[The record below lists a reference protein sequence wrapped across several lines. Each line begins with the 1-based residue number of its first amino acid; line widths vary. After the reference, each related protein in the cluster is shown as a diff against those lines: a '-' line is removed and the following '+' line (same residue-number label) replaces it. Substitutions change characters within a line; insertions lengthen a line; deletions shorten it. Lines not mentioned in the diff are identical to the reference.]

1 MSENESAL
9 YDSGGATW
17 NLPAGEGAR
26 QAIPALRG
34 YAYQLHQSL
43 AAWIA
48 LPPGASLYLEAAE
61 DYATIAN
68 TPSTLERVLLANQ
81 VKDTRESGAV
91 TLNSADIID
100 AIGRLWALQEANPDR
115 PVQMTFLTT
124 SPIGKERLKRL
135 ANGRPGLEE
144 WRGAARGGPVEA
156 IRRALAARFKDGH
169 LARFIADSDDEALR
183 ERLLRPLTWSCG
195 APALQGIE
203 ADNRS
208 ALIELGHE
216 LQSTPDMSARA
227 ADVLLSR
234 VLTAI
239 VRPGSSRRLTRGDL
253 LEAFHE
259 AVSLR
264 LPAQA
269 VAGAMVAA
277 SARGVLSLAET
288 GAWHD
293 PSILAIGPRASR
305 TEAVGALFPLLQA
318 NGALWIHGATG
329 LGKSVLAELLAKAQG
344 GSWRFLDL
352 RGAPAGGAAE
362 RVVAAA
368 GAIGAIPDF
377 NGLIIDDISA
387 EMEDLDTPLQ
397 RLGVALERR
406 DAFCIVTS
414 HNPPGRRLA
423 RALGVSGDAVA
434 LAPAFSEEDAAA
446 LIVEYGGDPTQWTRF
461 VWIVGGGGH
470 PLLVDV
476 VVAGLASRGWPADA
490 MEKWIETGFQSDDV
504 EAEREAAR
512 RRLLQE
518 LSDQSRQFLC
528 RTTRISGPFDRQL
541 ALAVGRV
548 PPALQDGAASL
559 DRLSGHWIEGL
570 GSNRLRASPL
580 VGGLA
585 GQMLPADELAL
596 LDREIATHILAR
608 GNVDADLV
616 DTAFVHAVMAR
627 AIDLINAIACNVI
640 GLEGGEKRTALAS
653 AMPVFR
659 IGSSDPGGILAANP
673 NVEVMVRLA
682 QHYLTAALD
691 DTDEI
696 ARSSTKVI
704 ERLDAVPDLE
714 ARGHLEVMVLS
725 KILVDQFAFG
735 KIPNWFGLVDRF
747 EVACE
752 RSSSVAE
759 ITAGMH
765 ADGGPDPVDLAF
777 VAHAI
782 ELPRLSDLEA
792 LFGHLDSLGA
802 EARTRRLAPLRTD
815 PTALSLAVDSPWLKQ
830 SRVEV
835 LDGTSLAAV
844 YDRLA
849 RMALSWQEPSVAAQ
863 CFRAQAI
870 MLDEYAVDAR
880 AALAGLDAADAIL
893 PDHLVLKRER
903 AKIAWRAKDYA
914 SALEQLSAIA
924 DRLEAS
930 EPLETAFALREA
942 AISAS
947 ELGRWDDA
955 WRFFERARTAAVAA
969 AKRPTPFNVG
979 LAGDAAAARFAS
991 GDQAAAVRDMRLALE
1006 SLDGVPP
1013 TEGSKAHYCHLVLR
1027 HIVLWMHAA
1036 YADDLRVEGEPV
1048 IYVPGSAS
1056 NPDPLPDLESRPLG
1070 ALQAAWMMLS
1080 NVALSIG
1087 VAAEEVLG
1095 WPGVADLQNY
1105 AVFDVNLRMDLLGAA
1120 IRAGSI
1126 EGFRTYAP
1134 PAVEAMCYLSSQS
1147 WRDNP
1152 PDVVVAPQRAVI
1164 PAVVRDGPS
1173 SINAL
1178 KHWRD
1183 AGLAMACGLVFP
1195 APTFGAGRLDVLHG
1209 LIVDLAGADVIP
1221 EWVDGATSD
1230 PDDLSST
1237 VAGLICQLA
1246 NCDLAGVDE
1255 IYGAELRFAEWTP
1268 KTNYGRVVGVLL
1280 ADRVRADWSDIIDKR
1295 AAFLRHPMLSIPAI
1309 REALAAPRKG
1319 LDYVVNVLL
1328 AAEPATRLDL
1338 SDEFR
1343 AALRKR
1349 LGNSL

>member
-1 MSENESAL
+1 MSENDSAL
-9 YDSGGATW
+9 FGSGGATW

-43 AAWIA
+43 AAWIT
-48 LPPGASLYLEAAE
+48 LPPGASLYLEVTE

-68 TPSTLERVLLANQ
+68 DPSTLERVLQANQ

-91 TLNSADIID
+91 TLNSADVID
-100 AIGRLWALQEANPDR
+100 VIGRLWALQDANPDR
-115 PVQMTFLTT
+115 PVRMTFLTT
-124 SPIGKERLKRL
+124 SPIGKERLEPL
-135 ANGRPGLEE
+135 ADGRPGLEE
-144 WRGAARGGPVEA
+144 WRRAARGGPVEA
-156 IRRALAARFKDGH
+156 IRLALAARFKDGA
-169 LARFIADSDDEALR
+169 LAWFIAESDDEALR
-183 ERLLRPLTWSCG
+183 GRLLRPLAWNCG
-195 APALQGIE
+195 APPLQDIE

-239 VRPGSSRRLTRGDL
+239 VQPGSTRRLTRGDL

-259 AVSLR
+259 AISVR
-264 LPAQA
+264 LPVQA
-269 VAGAMVAA
+269 VAAAILAA
-277 SARGVLSLAET
+277 SAGGALSLAGT
-288 GAWHD
+288 GAWHE
-293 PSILAIGPRASR
+293 PSTLATGPRASR
-305 TEAVGALFPLLQA
+305 TDAVGALSPLLQA

-344 GSWRFLDL
+344 GGWRFLDL
-352 RGAPAGGAAE
+352 RGALAGGAAE
-362 RVVAAA
+362 RMVAAA

-377 NGLIIDDISA
+377 KGLIIDDITA
-387 EMEDLDTPLQ
+387 EMEDLHTPLR
-397 RLGVALERR
+397 RLGAALERR

-434 LAPAFSEEDAAA
+434 LAPVFTEEDTAA
-446 LIVEYGGDPTQWTRF
+446 LIVDYGGDPVRWTRF

-470 PLLVDV
+470 PQLVDV
-476 VVAGLASRGWPADA
+476 VAAGLASRGWPADA
-490 MEKWIETGFQSDDV
+490 MDKWIETGFQSDDV

-518 LSDQSRQFLC
+518 LSDQSRQFLY
-528 RTTRISGPFDRQL
+528 RTTRISGTFDRQL

-559 DRLSGHWIEGL
+559 DRLSGHWIERL
-570 GSNRLRASPL
+570 GPNRLRASPL

-585 GQMLPADELAL
+585 SQMLPADELAL

-616 DTAFVHAVMAR
+616 DTAFVHAAMAR
-627 AIDLINAIACNVI
+627 AVDLINAIALNVI
-640 GLEGGEKRTALAS
+640 GLVGGEKRTALAS

-659 IGSSDPGGILAANP
+659 VGSGDPGGILAANP
-673 NVEVMVRLA
+673 NVEVIVRLA
-682 QHYLTAALD
+682 QHYLTAALGD
-691 DTDEI
+691 VGEI
-696 ARSSTKVI
+696 ACSSTKVI

-714 ARGHLEVMVLS
+714 AKGHLEVIVLS

-735 KIPNWFGLVDRF
+735 KIPNWFELVDRF
-747 EVACE
+747 EVACA
-752 RSSSVAE
+752 RSSTVAE
-759 ITAGMH
+759 IAAGML

-782 ELPRLSDLEA
+782 ELPRLTDLEA
-792 LFGHLDSLGA
+792 LFDHLDGLGA
-802 EARTRRLAPLRTD
+802 EARTRRLAPLGTD
-815 PTALSLAVDSPWLKQ
+815 PAALSLAVDSPWLKQ
-830 SRVEV
+830 SRVDV
-835 LDGTSLAAV
+835 LDGTSQAAV

-849 RMALSWQEPSVAAQ
+849 RMALSWKEPSLAAQ

-870 MLDEYAVDAR
+870 MLDEYAGDAP
-880 AALAGLDAADAIL
+880 AALAALDAADAGL

-914 SALEQLSAIA
+914 AALEQLSAIA
-924 DRLEAS
+924 DRLEAA

-942 AISAS
+942 AISAG
-947 ELGRWDDA
+947 ELGRWHDA

-979 LAGDAAAARFAS
+979 LAGDTAAARFAS
-991 GDQAAAVRDMRLALE
+991 GDQARAVRDMRLALE
-1006 SLDGVPP
+1006 ALDGVQP
-1013 TEGSKAHYCHLVLR
+1013 TEGRKAHYCHMVLR
-1027 HIVLWMHAA
+1027 HIVLWMQAA
-1036 YADDLRVEGEPV
+1036 YEDGLRVEGDPV

-1056 NPDPLPDLESRPLG
+1056 NPAPLPEVESRPLG
-1070 ALQAAWMMLS
+1070 ALQAAWMMLGK
-1080 NVALSIG
+1080 VALSIG
-1087 VAAEEVLG
+1087 IPAGEVLG
-1095 WPGVADLQNY
+1095 WPGVADLRNY
-1105 AVFDVNLRMDLLGAA
+1105 AVFEVNLRMDLLGAA
-1120 IRAGSI
+1120 IQAGSI

-1164 PAVVRDGPS
+1164 PAVLHDRPS
-1173 SINAL
+1173 SITAL

-1195 APTFGAGRLDVLHG
+1195 ALAGGAGRLEALHD
-1209 LIVDLAGADVIP
+1209 LVVDLAGTDVVP
-1221 EWVDGATSD
+1221 EWVVGSA
-1230 PDDLSST
+1230 PDLTDLAST
-1237 VAGLICQLA
+1237 VAGLILQLVIG
-1246 NCDLAGVDE
+1246 DLAGVDE
-1255 IYGAELRFAEWTP
+1255 TYGAELRFAEWTP
-1268 KTNYGRVVGVLL
+1268 KTNHGRVVGALL
-1280 ADRVRADWSDIIDKR
+1280 ADRVKADWTDIVDTR
-1295 AAFLRHPMLSIPAI
+1295 TAFLRHPKLNIPAI

-1319 LDYVVNVLL
+1319 LDYAVNVLL

-1338 SDEFR
+1338 SAEFR
-1343 AALRKR
+1343 AGLRER
-1349 LGNSL
+1349 LGKTL